1 MSRTIKDM
9 RATKVA
15 RPSKE
20 EEPVRQS
27 YRKAKRNGFFS
38 SSSDEDHC
46 PECGGLTNFQNGF
59 LTCSECNWSTFETE
73 ELCFGPFEPKTAI

>member
-15 RPSKE
+15 RPTKTE
-20 EEPVRQS
+20 KLIRHR
-27 YRKAKRNGFFS
+27 YREAKRNGFFNS
-38 SSSDEDHC
+38 PSDEDHC
-46 PECGGLTNFQNGF
+46 PECGGLTNFHNGF

-73 ELCFGPFEPKTAI
+73 ELFFGPFELKSAI